1 LTFHIGYGWRY
12 ATVKKFV
19 IGTMILLLS
28 AGVVSAKAYEVK
40 KKAGDYSVELAM
52 DKSAVKGKNE
62 LGITVKDAGGNYVTD
77 AKVIANYS
85 MPAMS
90 GMPAMNY
97 NAEAQLRGKTYYLM
111 LDFPMSGSWNLTIK
125 ITHRGKTAS
134 AKFTIDAR

>member
-1 LTFHIGYGWRY
+1 MKRIV
-12 ATVKKFV
+12 AVTVV
-19 IGTMILLLS
+19 VLLS
-28 AGVVSAKAYEVK
+28 AGLVFAKAYDVK

-52 DKSAVKGKNE
+52 DKSAVKGKND
-62 LGITVKDAGGNYVTD
+62 LGITVKDAGGNYVKN

-97 NAEAQLRGKTYYLM
+97 NAEAQLQGENYHSM

-125 ITHRGKTAS
+125 ITHKGRTAS

>member
-1 LTFHIGYGWRY
+1 MKR
-12 ATVKKFV
+12 FV
-19 IGTMILLLS
+19 AITLIVLLS
-28 AGVVSAKAYEVK
+28 AGFVFAKAYDVK

-52 DKSAVKGKNE
+52 DKSAVKGKNDLE
-62 LGITVKDAGGNYVTD
+62 ITVKDAGGNYVTD

-97 NAEAQLRGKTYYLM
+97 NAEAQLQGKTYHSM

-125 ITHRGKTAS
+125 ITHKGKTVS
-134 AKFTIDAR
+134 AKFTIDAS

>member
-1 LTFHIGYGWRY
+1 MKR
-12 ATVKKFV
+12 FV
-19 IGTMILLLS
+19 AITLVILLS
-28 AGVVSAKAYEVK
+28 VGVVFARAYEEK

-52 DKSAVKGKNE
+52 DKSAVKGKNDLE
-62 LGITVKDAGGNYVTD
+62 ITVKDAGGNYVTD

-97 NAEAQLRGKTYYLM
+97 NAEAQLHGNTYRSM

-125 ITHRGKTAS
+125 ISHKGKTVS
-134 AKFTIDAR
+134 ARFIMDAN

>member
-1 LTFHIGYGWRY
+1 MKR
-12 ATVKKFV
+12 FV
-19 IGTMILLLS
+19 MVTMLVLLS

-52 DKSAVKGKNE
+52 DKSAVRGKNDLE
-62 LGITVKDAGGNYVTD
+62 ITVKDAGGNYVTD

-97 NAEAQLRGKTYYLM
+97 NAEAQLHGNIYRSM

-125 ITHRGKTAS
+125 ITRKGKTVS

>member
-1 LTFHIGYGWRY
+1 MKR
-12 ATVKKFV
+12 FV
-19 IGTMILLLS
+19 AITLVILLS
-28 AGVVSAKAYEVK
+28 VGVVFARAYEEK

-52 DKSAVKGKNE
+52 DKSAVKGKNDLE
-62 LGITVKDAGGNYVTD
+62 ITVKDAGGNYVTD

-97 NAEAQLRGKTYYLM
+97 NAEAQLHGKTYHAM

-125 ITHRGKTAS
+125 ITHKGKTVS
-134 AKFTIDAR
+134 AKFTIDAN

>member
-1 LTFHIGYGWRY
+1 MKRFLT
-12 ATVKKFV
+12 V
-19 IGTMILLLS
+19 ILILLLS
-28 AGVVSAKAYEVK
+28 AGLVFAKAYDVS

-52 DKSAVKGKNE
+52 DKSAVKGKNDLE
-62 LGITVKDAGGNYVTD
+62 ITVKDAGGNYVTD

-97 NAEAQLRGKTYYLM
+97 NAEAQLHGKTYHAM

-125 ITHRGKTAS
+125 ITHKGKTVS
-134 AKFTIDAR
+134 AKFTIDAN